1 MTAGP
6 PGDLRRG
13 GGAASCPAVFA
24 PYLAR
29 WGLAADGAEIVTR
42 AARLLPV
49 RQGDTPFMLRIA
61 IHPEAQGCHAL
72 LDWWEGDG
80 AARLVAADGGD
91 AILIERA
98 LGTRSLA
105 AMARASDDDAATHIL
120 CDVIARLHA
129 PRTRPIPDLIALAAW
144 FEALWPAARTHG
156 GLLAR
161 AAEAA
166 QALLSEPVDVRP
178 LHGDIHHDNVLDFGA
193 SRGWLAIDPNRLLG
207 ERGYD
212 YANLFCNPDMETPET
227 RVAVRPERFHARLA
241 IVAARSGL
249 ERVRLLSWI
258 LAYAG
263 LSAAWLLAD
272 GDSAAVDFQIASLAD
287 AELVRSRG
295 F

>member
-13 GGAASCPAVFA
+13 DEAASCSALLA
-24 PYLAR
+24 PYLTR
-29 WGLAADGAEIVTR
+29 WGLVADGAEIVTR
-42 AARLLPV
+42 AAHLLPV
-49 RQGDTPFMLRIA
+49 RQGGTPAMLRIA
-61 IHPEAQGCHAL
+61 THPEAKHCHVL
-72 LDWWEGDG
+72 LDWWDGDG
-80 AARLVAADGGD
+80 AARLLAVDGD

-98 LGTRSLA
+98 LGARSLA

-129 PRTRPIPDLIALAAW
+129 PRARPIPDLIPLATW
-144 FEALWPAARTHG
+144 FDALWPAARMHG

-161 AAEAA
+161 SAEAA
-166 QALLSEPVDVRP
+166 QALLAEPVDVRP

-193 SRGWLAIDPNRLLG
+193 SRGWLAIDPNRLIG

-227 RVAVRPERFHARLA
+227 PVAVRPERFHARLA

-249 ERVRLLSWI
+249 DRVRLLSWI
-258 LAYAG
+258 LAYTG

-272 GDSAAVDFQIASLAD
+272 GDSAGVDFAIASLAD
-287 AELVRSRG
+287 AELARARG